1 MIGEASGIVPDR
13 GMNILY
19 RVVMNTLGKLTD
31 AGLTQANYS
40 TTQQKANTRLSSS
53 TPNGILAGSVVAV
66 GTTSGTI
73 IAALGTGGSDG
84 VYTPVGIAENNAVGY
99 PYESSS
105 GVGSGKCPYL
115 CGSGSVFATDLYE
128 TADSAAADTTANYTA
143 GCSLYCSPNGLL
155 TNGKLANGSSDSTG
169 KGATVIGICLT
180 APSTS
185 DPFMVVQMRI

>member
-19 RVVMNTLGKLTD
+19 RVTLNSLGKLTD
-31 AGLTQANYS
+31 AGLTKSNYS
-40 TTQQKANTRLSSS
+40 TTQQTTNTRLSSS

-66 GTTSGTI
+66 GDSGTI
-73 IAALGTGGSDG
+73 VACNKTLE
-84 VYTPVGIAENNAVGY
+84 PVGIAENNAVGY

-115 CGSGSVFATDLYE
+115 AGSGSVFATDLYE
-128 TADSAAADTTANYTA
+128 TQSAATGDITGGYTA
-143 GCSLYCSPNGLL
+143 GAKVYSSTNGLL
-155 TNGKLANGSSDSTG
+155 TNASDSV
-169 KGATVIGICLT
+169 KGSVAVGIILT
-180 APSTS
+180 APSSS

>member
-19 RVVMNTLGKLTD
+19 RVTLNTLGKLTD
-31 AGLTQANYS
+31 AGLTQNNYS
-40 TTQQKANTRLSSS
+40 SAQQQANTRLSTS
-53 TPNGILAGSVVAV
+53 TPKGILGGSVVAV
-66 GTTSGTI
+66 GAVSGTI
-73 IAALGTGGSDG
+73 VAG
-84 VYTPVGIAENNAVGY
+84 VGASGDTNTPVGIAENSAVGY

-115 CGSGSVFATDLYE
+115 SGSGSCFATDLYE
-128 TADSAAADTTANYTA
+128 TADTNAADTTANYTP
-143 GCSLYCSPNGLL
+143 GCKLYCSPNGLL
-155 TNGKLANGSSDSTG
+155 TNGLLTGGGDNAAGHGS
-169 KGATVIGICLT
+169 TVIGVCLT